1 MADPLRERLE
11 SVTDERTFVRFVE
24 ALAADFAADQRE
36 QLQRGTS
43 PLAPGPRGWENGN
56 VDQFLEAAV
65 AWVEDSRSRPAH
77 AENPWHRCA
86 EILLAGK
93 GYD

>member
-24 ALAADFAADQRE
+24 ALAADFAADQSE
-36 QLQRGTS
+36 QMHRGTS
-43 PLAPGPRGWENGN
+43 PLEAGPRGWEHNS
-56 VDQFLEAAV
+56 VDHFLEAAV
-65 AWVEDSRSRPAH
+65 AWVEDSRTRPAH
-77 AENPWHRCA
+77 AGNPWHRCA

-93 GYD
+93 GYE